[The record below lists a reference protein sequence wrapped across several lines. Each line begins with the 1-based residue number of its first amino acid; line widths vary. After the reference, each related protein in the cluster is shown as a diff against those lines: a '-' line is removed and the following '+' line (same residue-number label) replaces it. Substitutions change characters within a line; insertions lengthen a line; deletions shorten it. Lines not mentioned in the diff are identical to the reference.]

1 LKLIKKFYFY
11 LEKIGVSIYNIFD
24 NGRLIIRKEKLEIYF
39 TKVEAVM
46 ATKDKNIWILLVFIL
61 SGIVLGGLLGELAG
75 NISWLWWLGYGEE
88 FGIPDPIT
96 LDFSV
101 IKISFSLLFKIN
113 IASIIGI
120 AIAVFV
126 YRKV

>member
-1 LKLIKKFYFY
+1 
-11 LEKIGVSIYNIFD
+11 
-24 NGRLIIRKEKLEIYF
+24 
-39 TKVEAVM
+39 VEAIM

-96 LDFSV
+96 LDLSV